1 MTSLAQTSA
10 TGIGVAAAPQ
20 DVETAL
26 HQMSERAD
34 VIFVGQV
41 TAVKRQ
47 DGDNVASG
55 VVEIDFQVDQAVRG
69 CAAGVPYVLREW
81 AGLWE
86 ADDQRYRVGQRLLM
100 LLHAPGAAGMSAPVD
115 GMDGA
120 IPIVRGGSGPLV
132 AGSSWRTAPPAVDL
146 RWVGVKLLHPV
157 SYGSGQAQTVRSAGQ
172 LGASEA
178 HAVAGG
184 SEAAPSLS
192 VGAGEASVPSQ
203 QASVDAVVGMLT
215 SWQKAQYG
223 VR

>member
-1 MTSLAQTSA
+1 
-10 TGIGVAAAPQ
+10 
-20 DVETAL
+20 
-26 HQMSERAD
+26 MS
-34 VIFVGQV
+34 
-41 TAVKRQ
+41 
-47 DGDNVASG
+47 S
-55 VVEIDFQVDQAVRG
+55 
-69 CAAGVPYVLREW
+69 
-81 AGLWE
+81 
-86 ADDQRYRVGQRLLM
+86 
-100 LLHAPGAAGMSAPVD
+100 PVD

-157 SYGSGQAQTVRSAGQ
+157 SYSSGQAQTVRSAGR
-172 LGASEA
+172 LGASQA
-178 HAVAGG
+178 HTVAVAGG

-192 VGAGEASVPSQ
+192 EGPGEASVPSQ